1 MIAQRRRILII
12 LGSAALLFSAA
23 AAYALYQRAAEGLPR
38 HTPELFLP
46 GFAES
51 AQRATRIEIIGA
63 NGAFAVVQSG
73 QGWVLPDR
81 GNYPADFDEVRRTLI
96 SLAQLT
102 TIAPKTRR
110 PDWLTHLGLAT
121 PPKGNGTQITVKDA
135 AGAVLAQLITGNS
148 EELGDP
154 SGATGLF
161 VRRPGE
167 NTAWLARA
175 VFATHGD
182 ISAWLMKRTVDIGPA
197 RLKSVTVLPAS
208 GAGFTVGR
216 ATPNDPVG
224 LEGAP
229 PTAQPDAQLINEI
242 GFAVATLSVDDVRPA
257 GSVDFTGAA
266 RVIATSFDGLS
277 VQFELAQRPDGVW
290 ARINASATGAAAQEA
305 AAANARAAGWVF
317 KLPAE
322 KARALFVNRERVLT
336 PPAAMARQGAMA
348 MPSAPGTP

>member
-1 MIAQRRRILII
+1 MIAQRRRILTI
-12 LGSAALLFSAA
+12 LGSAALLFALLA
-23 AAYALYQRAAEGLPR
+23 VFALYQRAAEGLPR
-38 HTPELFLP
+38 HTPEIFLP

-51 AQRATRIEIIGA
+51 AQRAARIEIIGP

-102 TIAPKTRR
+102 TIAPKTQR
-110 PDWLTHLGLAT
+110 PDWLTHLALAT

-135 AGAVLAQLITGNS
+135 QGAVLAQLITGNT

-154 SGATGLF
+154 SGGTGLF

-182 ISAWLMKRTVDIGPA
+182 IGAWMMKRTVDIGPA

-229 PTAQPDAQLINEI
+229 PSAQPDAQLINEI
-242 GFAVATLSVDDVRPA
+242 GFAIATLSAEDVRPA
-257 GSVDFTGAA
+257 GMVDFTGAS
-266 RVIATSFDGLS
+266 RVVATSFDGLS
-277 VQFELAQRPDGVW
+277 VQFELAQRPDGIW
-290 ARINASATGAAAQEA
+290 ARINATATAPTAVPEA
-305 AAANARAAGWVF
+305 AAANARAGGWAF

-322 KARALFVNRERVLT
+322 KARVLLVNRERVMT
-336 PPAAMARQGAMA
+336 PPAAMARQGV